1 MEPIYKYFLPIQ
13 VRFND
18 VDIMGHVSN
27 TVYLNYY
34 DAGKTDYF
42 DHILPDLD
50 YVNIG
55 VVDAAIKIDY
65 KLPILMRY
73 KIYVETRIAVLGYKS
88 FTMDHRLVNCET
100 GELLSSCSA
109 VIVCF
114 DVKRQKSI
122 VIPDHWRKSIME
134 HEGDQLI
141 VRNESEKI
149 FNNGEV

>member
-1 MEPIYKYFLPIQ
+1 MKPIYKFTLPIQ

-34 DAGKTDYF
+34 DQGKVEYF

-50 YVNIG
+50 FLNIG
-55 VVDAAIKIDY
+55 VVDASIKIDY
-65 KLPILMRY
+65 LLPIFMRY
-73 KIYVETRIAVLGYKS
+73 KIYVETRIAVLGHKS
-88 FTMDHRLVNCET
+88 FTMEHILVNCET
-100 GELLSSCSA
+100 GEILSTCTA

-114 DVKRQKSI
+114 DVKTSKSR
-122 VIPDHWRKSIME
+122 VIPEHWRKQIIE

-141 VRNESEKI
+141 IK
-149 FNNGEV
+149 